1 VDEIAHQLRSEIQ
14 SLEEHI
20 ERARNRLL
28 AASWADELIGP
39 FEEIENTLKTE
50 DLSSVVVAF
59 HHARNSFKVNGHL
72 ADRIDAILARHVDLI
87 SELGLTTTDVESAEY
102 EGGVLPPD
110 ADPGDTSSTDEA
122 GSLFFDEDE
131 ELPEEGG
138 AVASDAPHLPAFDE
152 AAVEF
157 GFDGNPDTGL
167 PDYSSP
173 DSGNPDFE
181 MPGTVEFPRGELPA
195 AELSTAEFSGG
206 DSALTDTADAVEI
219 DFGKDAPVS
228 GVRIDFGKDEAS
240 TDRVV
245 DFGADDPSSAPAGRM
260 DAGSDDLFASSAPA
274 PPSAPGNGSRPASGP
289 ASSSEDNRRE
299 SLIERPSES
308 APSLYSIFSHPISVD
323 DVAAG
328 LGLVVPAQDRTLL
341 EQKLRTRLSDPVVA
355 ALRAQKSAEK
365 QFILLPRL
373 ARGAQPAGGTLPLT
387 VKNMAKRYIGLFGD
401 IRDLMR
407 YRNDSRL
414 PKSLSRD
421 GHW

>member
-1 VDEIAHQLRSEIQ
+1 MDEIAHQLRSEIQ

-102 EGGVLPPD
+102 EGVVLPPD

-138 AVASDAPHLPAFDE
+138 AVASDAPHLPAFNE

-195 AELSTAEFSGG
+195 AELPTAEFSGG
-206 DSALTDTADAVEI
+206 DSALTDTADAVE
-219 DFGKDAPVS
+219 
-228 GVRIDFGKDEAS
+228 IDFGKDEAS

-260 DAGSDDLFASSAPA
+260 DVGSDDLFASSAPA

-308 APSLYSIFSHPISVD
+308 APSLYSIFSHTISVD

-328 LGLVVPAQDRTLL
+328 LDLVVPAQDRTLL
-341 EQKLRTRLSDPVVA
+341 EQKLRARLSDPVVA

-373 ARGAQPAGGTLPLT
+373 VRGAQPAGE
-387 VKNMAKRYIGLFGD
+387 R
-401 IRDLMR
+401 
-407 YRNDSRL
+407 
-414 PKSLSRD
+414 
-421 GHW
+421 

>member
-1 VDEIAHQLRSEIQ
+1 MDEIAHQLRSEIQ

-102 EGGVLPPD
+102 EGVVLPPD

-228 GVRIDFGKDEAS
+228 GLRIDFGKDEAS

-245 DFGADDPSSAPAGRM
+245 DFGGDDPSSAPAGRM
-260 DAGSDDLFASSAPA
+260 DAGSDDLFASSAP
-274 PPSAPGNGSRPASGP
+274 
-289 ASSSEDNRRE
+289 
-299 SLIERPSES
+299 